1 MRWFPLPVRGP
12 EPGPWAGQ
20 VSEVRCERR
29 SLGADEETTIQSRPH
44 TSPVEHRQPH
54 LAFHPKTFEQKKV
67 KIWWADCYNALERI
81 HISVEAFLFAQQTNL
96 SSSPSKFSFAMPS
109 ITNSTTSF
117 SLCLLFQSSMSLI
130 QSSDVSGCFFSSS
143 QESFGVCK
151 PTPWEKLELYWVMH
165 RMKVESCFLLC
176 SSFQRIDVFTIL
188 QFRKTQINTGL
199 KRAADENIY

>member
-130 QSSDVSGCFFSSS
+130 QSSHVSGCFFPPPRKVSEYVNQLPEKNWSSIEWCIGWKLKVVFYFAQVSKELMYS
-143 QESFGVCK
+143 QFCNSG
-151 PTPWEKLELYWVMH
+151 
-165 RMKVESCFLLC
+165 
-176 SSFQRIDVFTIL
+176 
-188 QFRKTQINTGL
+188 
-199 KRAADENIY
+199 KRR